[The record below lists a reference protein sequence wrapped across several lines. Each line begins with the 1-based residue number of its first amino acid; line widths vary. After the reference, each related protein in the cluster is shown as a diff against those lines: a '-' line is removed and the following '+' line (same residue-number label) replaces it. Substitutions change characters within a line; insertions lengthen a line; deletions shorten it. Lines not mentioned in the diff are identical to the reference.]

1 MGELGHQGEER
12 RPAGGASTSEGAV
25 REIGLGEWRGL
36 SWALLAAEKGRRW
49 GRLHK
54 GRRERGWTPGNP
66 APWEG
71 AGAESWGR
79 NGVGLL
85 QEQGRGRRREIRL
98 PGNQCLPE

>member
-1 MGELGHQGEER
+1 
-12 RPAGGASTSEGAV
+12 V

-66 APWEG
+66 VPWEG

-79 NGVGLL
+79 NSVGLL